1 MQAVPC
7 EASRARKR
15 VGFAMLCREI
25 KSEAVSAAGDTSQTS
40 RVVLE
45 VLQAAKVAAPAPA
58 PDGTEPVPR
67 DLAVFDHGDLA
78 DPERAEALR
87 LIFVRWEGTDGL
99 GGCVAG
105 PRRRGRARRFSS
117 AGRPANGANEAEDDE
132 GTMSARAPR
141 EPQTAFAAVLPR
153 RGEGTSRRDKKN
165 ASLFGHVPDGA
176 TVRVRRMRVPGLRG
190 ASASAGGCS
199 LDASVPRETCE
210 LRIASASER
219 GARRPETLVALE
231 RLTPAEDADEGD
243 ADDGWLG
250 AETRCVFEPA
260 GGVDEPADATLESAR
275 ADAPVPDPK
284 ARTTKVV
291 FHYLYHRGKLRKT
304 ESTVGMTCPLCL
316 HDADNFDALG
326 LHMDA
331 CHGRFKF
338 AFFPGGDV
346 APRRGNIGRPPKNAK
361 SGDDAENASNS
372 SAPLVTLIVPRP
384 GPADPAVHVMCR
396 EEDEN
401 AREQAEQDEWE
412 WFHEHG
418 GWYTGNRARRE
429 RFLEPPEPPK
439 SDAADASK
447 KNASGA
453 RAASEPPSEP
463 GASRGARAAIPAIH
477 GATVPE
483 EPRPTPSAPGEGVG
497 ASAGPEGAPAP
508 APAAAAPPLEELV
521 SPVGGAVPAGAV
533 VPGAPTRKEMLPT
546 YAVKQF
552 VFASRRY
559 PLRAEARAALAA
571 AHREEV
577 ARARALRR
585 AEEEA
590 LVKARHRAKRVE
602 AQTNRR
608 RREREEQLARDES
621 RLREHSAQ
629 HQIHRRLLLQLA
641 KHREAAAVAARL
653 DPRRALEGVS
663 GMAHLGNLGLYPGFI
678 QNPGGGLGGLAGLAG
693 VPAGIPRGVPGIPG
707 GVGFVPERGYSE
719 EILRQMRVRE
729 LQANERLLRLE
740 IERVTA
746 EQNARGGATLA
757 VAEQAR
763 RHALQPHAT
772 RYPRNDDDD
781 DDDDAPVASASPF
794 ADRDAAMS
802 LLATAA
808 TAARARQ
815 SRAEPPPPQAGQA
828 GQVGQV
834 GQVGPGPGAKEKRP
848 LSDAAGPSSKEKRHK
863 SRGDDPKGGVSVDAI
878 IAKINRDLAVRAA
891 EGSKAL
897 ETEPLPSR
905 EGTDAAAGK
914 RRAREDE
921 PNEVFARKPSKDPVA
936 GPGHVGAARKGKA
949 NAKSAA
955 AEGKNVAGAKETLPS
970 SSNANAT
977 GMKSDKNAASRDGHG
992 VAPPGTA
999 YHARTAMPMARE
1011 PGDEFGPARDSDD
1024 EEDALQWALEDYRRL
1039 VDFTDVQREEKVFMH
1054 EWNAFVKQFR
1064 PVGDRALPA
1073 ALEAFAH
1080 YRGEAMSRS
1089 KTFKRLFALHLLN
1102 AFEFGVIP
1110 AGTIDACMRV
1120 VESYGLGK
1128 GAARRVVPGIGGA
1141 VGIPGIGDVPDG
1153 GVPGT
1158 SGARKP

>member
-1 MQAVPC
+1 
-7 EASRARKR
+7 
-15 VGFAMLCREI
+15 MLCREI

-45 VLQAAKVAAPAPA
+45 VLQAAKVAAPA

-117 AGRPANGANEAEDDE
+117 AGLPANGANEDEDGDDK
-132 GTMSARAPR
+132 GAMSARAPR

-153 RGEGTSRRDKKN
+153 RGEGSSRRDKKN

-219 GARRPETLVALE
+219 GARWPETLVALE
-231 RLTPAEDADEGD
+231 RLTPAEDANEGD

-250 AETRCVFEPA
+250 AQTRCVFEPA
-260 GGVDEPADATLESAR
+260 AGVDEPAHATLESAR
-275 ADAPVPDPK
+275 ADAPVPNPK

-361 SGDDAENASNS
+361 SGDDAQNDSDS

-439 SDAADASK
+439 KKSDAADASEK
-447 KNASGA
+447 IASDA
-453 RAASEPPSEP
+453 RAASEPPSERSP
-463 GASRGARAAIPAIH
+463 GASRGASVDVATTPHARAAIPAIQ

-497 ASAGPEGAPAP
+497 ASAGPGPEGAPAS
-508 APAAAAPPLEELV
+508 APAAAPPPPLEERV

-585 AEEEA
+585 AEKEA

-608 RREREEQLARDES
+608 RREREEQLARDEA
-621 RLREHSAQ
+621 RLREHSAE
-629 HQIHRRLLLQLA
+629 HQIQRLLLLQLA

-678 QNPGGGLGGLAGLAG
+678 QNPGGGSAAS
-693 VPAGIPRGVPGIPG
+693 PASPASPRG
-707 GVGFVPERGYSE
+707 S
-719 EILRQMRVRE
+719 Q
-729 LQANERLLRLE
+729 
-740 IERVTA
+740 
-746 EQNARGGATLA
+746 GASPASPAAWASCPSAGT
-757 VAEQAR
+757 AR
-763 RHALQPHAT
+763 R
-772 RYPRNDDDD
+772 
-781 DDDDAPVASASPF
+781 S
-794 ADRDAAMS
+794 
-802 LLATAA
+802 
-808 TAARARQ
+808 
-815 SRAEPPPPQAGQA
+815 
-828 GQVGQV
+828 
-834 GQVGPGPGAKEKRP
+834 
-848 LSDAAGPSSKEKRHK
+848 
-863 SRGDDPKGGVSVDAI
+863 
-878 IAKINRDLAVRAA
+878 
-891 EGSKAL
+891 
-897 ETEPLPSR
+897 
-905 EGTDAAAGK
+905 
-914 RRAREDE
+914 
-921 PNEVFARKPSKDPVA
+921 
-936 GPGHVGAARKGKA
+936 
-949 NAKSAA
+949 
-955 AEGKNVAGAKETLPS
+955 
-970 SSNANAT
+970 
-977 GMKSDKNAASRDGHG
+977 
-992 VAPPGTA
+992 
-999 YHARTAMPMARE
+999 
-1011 PGDEFGPARDSDD
+1011 
-1024 EEDALQWALEDYRRL
+1024 
-1039 VDFTDVQREEKVFMH
+1039 
-1054 EWNAFVKQFR
+1054 
-1064 PVGDRALPA
+1064 
-1073 ALEAFAH
+1073 
-1080 YRGEAMSRS
+1080 
-1089 KTFKRLFALHLLN
+1089 
-1102 AFEFGVIP
+1102 
-1110 AGTIDACMRV
+1110 
-1120 VESYGLGK
+1120 
-1128 GAARRVVPGIGGA
+1128 
-1141 VGIPGIGDVPDG
+1141 
-1153 GVPGT
+1153 
-1158 SGARKP
+1158 